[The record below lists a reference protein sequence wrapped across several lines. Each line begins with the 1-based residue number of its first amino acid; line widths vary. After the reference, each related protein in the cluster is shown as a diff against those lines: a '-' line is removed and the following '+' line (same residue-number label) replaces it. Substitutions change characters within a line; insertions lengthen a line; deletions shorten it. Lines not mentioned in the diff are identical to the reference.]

1 MALYYLTHTIEFNTP
16 VTEQV
21 RIELHKKD
29 VVPDAVTPL
38 KGTYA
43 RRQVLSGKGDGADTI
58 LSTELVFGLWL
69 REDSGVDFEDF
80 IVSFH
85 DAWKVV
91 LFCDG
96 QIEFVGFITPNEGKS
111 SLIGLR
117 KEIDLSATD
126 NLGLIKKASL
136 KRYNG
141 SEFRE
146 MNRVI
151 DYICGALSA
160 TGLQLGIRLYSNIY
174 ESSMPDRNTDPNS
187 DTFNQSTLDYRMF
200 MVDPITFK
208 DSYTCLEQIF
218 GEGFSIEQW
227 QGMWVIQRLGEM
239 QGSEGPKIWYTD
251 YAYHGLSIT
260 GASQYLNDPA
270 IVDKN
275 QTLHPID
282 GDLTISCN
290 FSVKKAKHTYN
301 YIPWPEIPKNNT
313 FERGTFIPGIGNPD
327 QKAYTIDDW
336 TFGRTLPGS
345 PSTFPP
351 WPPGVPAP
359 PNEQAYRLSTY
370 NIYGVETER
379 FIVLENGNTPGHTFL
394 VCTAFPIKAG
404 DKVDIDF
411 DFRREPGGTGT
422 MNYAMVWIEPI
433 SGLPLRLENNNPVDG
448 GKPFRWTQTGALR
461 FISKAYTG
469 ENWQDWSSLQVE
481 CPFAPADGMF
491 YIAFMNYDS
500 TNTKVF
506 YRNFQLTYHPFVA
519 GGYVEAKG
527 DYWLTEQNAAYL
539 DTIDEEV
546 NISDSEVKVLQGAL
560 YRSNGVDLTTRS
572 WHRLNVAENRGY
584 KELINIARYN
594 MSYRRMWEI
603 TGTVG
608 GIAYYPGNNQ
618 AIRLPLSFH
627 KHFVFPGVPKVA
639 GILFQL
645 VPPLT
650 IDYTRGEIKA
660 NFRESYTPGAGDGDQ
675 LGDVHEFKYKF

>member
-1 MALYYLTHTIEFNTP
+1 MASYYLTHTIEFNTP

-29 VVPDAVTPL
+29 VVPDVVTAL

-43 RRQVLSGKGDGADTI
+43 KRQVLSGTGDGSDTI

-69 REDSGVDFEDF
+69 REDSPVDFDDF

-85 DAWKVV
+85 DEWKVI
-91 LFCDG
+91 LYCDG
-96 QIEFVGFITPNEGKS
+96 QVEFIGFMTPNEGSS
-111 SLIGLR
+111 SLIGIR
-117 KEIDLSATD
+117 KELDLSATD
-126 NLGLIKKASL
+126 NLGLIKKAPL

-160 TGLQLGIRLYSNIY
+160 TGLQLDIRLYSNIY

-187 DTFNQSTLDYRMF
+187 DTFNQSMLDYRLF
-200 MVDPITFK
+200 MSDPLKFK
-208 DSYTCLEQIF
+208 DSYTSLEIML

-227 QGMWVIQRLGEM
+227 QGKWVIQRLGEM
-239 QGSEGPKIWYTD
+239 QGSAGPKIWYTE
-251 YAYHGLSIT
+251 YAYHGISIIE
-260 GASQYLNDPA
+260 SKLYLNDPA

-275 QTLHPID
+275 QTLHPV
-282 GDLTISCN
+282 GADLTISCN
-290 FSVKKAKHTYN
+290 YSVKSAKHTYN
-301 YIPWPEIPKNNT
+301 YTPWPEIPKNNT
-313 FERGTFIPGIGNPD
+313 FERGTFIPGVGNPD

-336 TFGRTLPGS
+336 RYGVTNPTHPGE
-345 PSTFPP
+345 FPP
-351 WPPGVPAP
+351 NPLPTTDL
-359 PNEQAYRLSTY
+359 AYRLSTY
-370 NIYGVETER
+370 NIYGVETARE
-379 FIVLENGNTPGHTFL
+379 IVLESHQNDPSAGHRFLLGTP
-394 VCTAFPIKAG
+394 FPVKAG
-404 DKVDIDF
+404 DKIDLNF
-411 DFRREPGGTGT
+411 DFKFSQSGTGT
-422 MNYAMVWIEPI
+422 LNYMMLTII
-433 SGLPLRLENNNPVDG
+433 DDNGLNWRLDNNNPTDG
-448 GKPFRWTQTGALR
+448 GKPFFWVLGPGLK
-461 FISKAYTG
+461 FISKFYQG
-469 ENWQDWSSLQVE
+469 ENWQDWSSFQVE
-481 CPFAPADGMF
+481 APAAPVSGMF
-491 YIAFMNYDS
+491 YVTFMNYDS
-500 TNTKVF
+500 ANTRAY
-506 YRNFQLTYHPFVA
+506 YRNFELTYHPFVA
-519 GGYVEAKG
+519 GGYIEAKG
-527 DYWLTEQNAAYL
+527 DYWNTEQSTAYL

-546 NISDSEVKVLQGAL
+546 NISDSEIKVLQGAL
-560 YRSNGVDLTTRS
+560 YRNDGLTLTTRS

-603 TGTVG
+603 SGTIG

-650 IDYTRGEIKA
+650 VDYTEGEIKA

-675 LGDVHEFKYKF
+675 LGSIHEFKYKF